1 VRGIWRGNDRRTGWW
16 SGICMMLMALNAGCA
31 QEGAPSAELE
41 DSESATLL
49 GSYTFRLDSERSDPG
64 EFQLS
69 ETDGSVRI
77 LTGPAGIAFRSD
89 DQILSGDI
97 RIEATFVQVGAPVGY
112 REAYGIF
119 IGGRDLESPDQEYT
133 YLLVRPTGDYL
144 IKRRIGEVLETFVD
158 WTSHEA
164 VRRVNADGDEPENT
178 LAVEVLQ
185 GETRFSVNGTV
196 VHTMP
201 AAEAR
206 PYGVA
211 GLRANHRL
219 DIRVT
224 GWILES
230 LSTES

>member
-1 VRGIWRGNDRRTGWW
+1 
-16 SGICMMLMALNAGCA
+16 MMLMVLSTGCA
-31 QEGAPSAELE
+31 EQGAPPVERPT
-41 DSESATLL
+41 SETAAPL
-49 GSYTFRLDSERSDPG
+49 GSYTFRLDSARSDPG

-69 ETDGSVRI
+69 EADGSVRV
-77 LTGPAGIAFRSD
+77 LTGPAGIAFRSA
-89 DQILSGDI
+89 DQILSGDM
-97 RIEATFVQVGAPVGY
+97 RIEATFAQFGAPVGY

-119 IGGRDLESPDQEYT
+119 IGGRDLESADQEYT
-133 YLLVRPTGDYL
+133 YLLVRPTVDYL

-158 WTSHEA
+158 WTAHEA
-164 VRRVNADGDEPENT
+164 VRGVEVEGDEPENT
-178 LAVEVLQ
+178 LTVEVVQ
-185 GETRFSVNGTV
+185 GETQFSVNGTV

-224 GWILES
+224 AWVLEN
-230 LSTES
+230 LSTDS

>member
-1 VRGIWRGNDRRTGWW
+1 MRGIWRSNDNRTGWW
-16 SGICMMLMALNAGCA
+16 SGVCITLLVSIAGCA
-31 QEGAPSAELE
+31 EDVAPPTEQPGP
-41 DSESATLL
+41 ESATPP

-64 EFQLS
+64 QFRLS
-69 ETDGSVRI
+69 EADGSVRI
-77 LTGPAGIAFRSD
+77 LTGPAGIAFKSG
-89 DQILSGDI
+89 DQVLSGDF
-97 RIEATFVQVGAPVGY
+97 RVEATFVQFGAPVGY

-119 IGGRDLESPDQEYT
+119 VGGRDLESPDQEYT

-144 IKRRIGEVLETFVD
+144 IRRRIGEVLETFVD

-164 VRRVNADGDEPENT
+164 VRRVVDVGDEPENT
-178 LAVEVLQ
+178 LAVEVVQ
-185 GETRFSVNGTV
+185 GETRFHVNGTV

-201 AAEAR
+201 APEAR

-224 GWILES
+224 GWALTTRS
-230 LSTES
+230 NDS

>member
-1 VRGIWRGNDRRTGWW
+1 
-16 SGICMMLMALNAGCA
+16 MMLMVLSTGCA
-31 QEGAPSAELE
+31 EQGAPPVERPT
-41 DSESATLL
+41 SETAAPL

-69 ETDGSVRI
+69 EADGSVRV
-77 LTGPAGIAFRSD
+77 LTGPAGIAFRSA
-89 DQILSGDI
+89 DQILSGDM
-97 RIEATFVQVGAPVGY
+97 RIEATFAQFGAPVGY

-119 IGGRDLESPDQEYT
+119 IGGRDLESADQEYT
-133 YLLVRPTGDYL
+133 YLLVRPTVDYL

-158 WTSHEA
+158 WTAHEA
-164 VRRVNADGDEPENT
+164 MRGVEPEGVEPENT
-178 LAVEVLQ
+178 LTVEVVQ
-185 GETRFSVNGTV
+185 GETQFSVNGTV

-224 GWILES
+224 AWVLEN
-230 LSTES
+230 LSTDS

>member
-1 VRGIWRGNDRRTGWW
+1 
-16 SGICMMLMALNAGCA
+16 MLMVLSTGCA
-31 QEGAPSAELE
+31 EQGAPPVERPT
-41 DSESATLL
+41 SETAAPL
-49 GSYTFRLDSERSDPG
+49 GSYTFRLDSARSDPG

-69 ETDGSVRI
+69 EADGSVRV
-77 LTGPAGIAFRSD
+77 LTGPAGIAFRSA
-89 DQILSGDI
+89 DQILSGDM
-97 RIEATFVQVGAPVGY
+97 RIEATFAQFGAPVGY

-119 IGGRDLESPDQEYT
+119 IGGRDLESADQEYT

-158 WTSHEA
+158 WTAHEA
-164 VRRVNADGDEPENT
+164 VRGVEVEGVEVEGVEPEGVEPENT
-178 LAVEVLQ
+178 LTVEVVQ
-185 GETRFSVNGTV
+185 GETQFSVNGTV
-196 VHTMP
+196 VRTMP

-224 GWILES
+224 AWVLEN
-230 LSTES
+230 LSTDS

>member
-1 VRGIWRGNDRRTGWW
+1 MTLLV
-16 SGICMMLMALNAGCA
+16 SSVGCA
-31 QEGAPSAELE
+31 EE
-41 DSESATLL
+41 DAAAIEAGPEPATPP
-49 GSYTFRLDSERSDPG
+49 GSYTVRLDSERSDPG
-64 EFQLS
+64 QFRLS
-69 ETDGSVRI
+69 EADGSVRI
-77 LTGPAGIAFRSD
+77 LTGPAGIAFRPGE
-89 DQILSGDI
+89 QVLRGDF
-97 RIEATFVQVGAPVGY
+97 RVEATFVQYGAPVGY

-144 IKRRIGEVLETFVD
+144 VKRRIGDVLETLVD

-164 VRRVNADGDEPENT
+164 VRTVVDERDEPENT
-178 LAVEVLQ
+178 LTVEVVQ
-185 GETRFSVNGTV
+185 SETRFQVNGTV

-201 AAEAR
+201 ASETR

-224 GWILES
+224 GWS
-230 LSTES
+230 LMIPDSEQ